1 MNEQR
6 NNCTGA
12 ISSPE
17 RPMKD
22 LVASESCDKIHVN
35 IRDSHLDILQTHFSQ
50 WDLVEASRK
59 VNNNSFFHT
68 ECRVIWPLRALGH
81 GCQRGTARSCVL
93 ELFSAFCTTFWMA
106 AACTIGLFVNHY
118 KGAKLGPWA
127 KDLFLDWRGCKA
139 RSCSG
144 TTHELLCSYFWQET
158 WQRVL
163 LLQIM
168 SKSLVSVNKQA
179 WVDRYLVKKHVP
191 TA

>member
-50 WDLVEASRK
+50 WNLVEASQK

-68 ECRVIWPLRALGH
+68 ECRVIWPLKALGH
-81 GCQRGTARSCVL
+81 GCQRGLTLVVCLNFFLHSARHS
-93 ELFSAFCTTFWMA
+93 EW
-106 AACTIGLFVNHY
+106 
-118 KGAKLGPWA
+118 
-127 KDLFLDWRGCKA
+127 
-139 RSCSG
+139 
-144 TTHELLCSYFWQET
+144 
-158 WQRVL
+158 
-163 LLQIM
+163 LQHA
-168 SKSLVSVNKQA
+168 L
-179 WVDRYLVKKHVP
+179 
-191 TA
+191 